1 MPVPYVI
8 GVGVADVRR
17 EPDAGSE
24 LVTQALLNM
33 PALADETDEMHA
45 NWTHVTLP
53 DYRGWV
59 ANDDLEEPIV
69 KGFTKVGNGCITPL
83 PLLAVVTA
91 THAPLYA
98 QAAEG
103 EIVATAYLSTQ
114 LPILDTTQ
122 PEWLQVALPGE
133 REAWVS
139 RTLVTMRQG
148 KAYSAPPTLVTT
160 AVRTV
165 TAYAR
170 AFLDVPYLWGGT
182 SWLGIDCSGLVQLCY
197 RMAGYELPRDADQQY
212 AALHEPK
219 YSCSLEQLREGDLLF
234 FGREQTITHVAIALN
249 EHEFIHAEG
258 NRFKRVL
265 VHSVQPGASNYDQY
279 LRDLILYVRRVVV

>member
-1 MPVPYVI
+1 MKDDRERMPVRYVI

-17 EPDAGSE
+17 EPDASSE

-33 PALADETDEMHA
+33 PALADETDERHA
-45 NWTHVTLP
+45 DWTHVTLP

-59 ANDDLEEPIV
+59 ANDDLEDPIV
-69 KGFTKVGNGCITPL
+69 KGFTRVGNGCITPL

-139 RTLVTMRQG
+139 RTQVTMRQG
-148 KAYSAPPTLVTT
+148 KAYPASSTPVTSTTT
-160 AVRTV
+160 AVSTV

-212 AALHEPK
+212 AALQEPEHT
-219 YSCSLEQLREGDLLF
+219 CSLEQLREGVLLF
-234 FGREQTITHVAIALN
+234 FG
-249 EHEFIHAEG
+249 
-258 NRFKRVL
+258 
-265 VHSVQPGASNYDQY
+265 
-279 LRDLILYVRRVVV
+279 

>member
-1 MPVPYVI
+1 MPVRYVI

-24 LVTQALLNM
+24 LVTQALLNT
-33 PALADETDEMHA
+33 PVLADETHEMHA
-45 NWTHVTLP
+45 DWTYLTLP

-69 KGFTKVGNGCITPL
+69 KGFTKVGKGCITPL
-83 PLLAVVTA
+83 ALLAVITA

-103 EIVATAYLSTQ
+103 ELVTTAYLSTQ
-114 LPILDTTQ
+114 LPLLDTTR
-122 PEWLQVALPGE
+122 PAWLQVALPGE
-133 REAWVS
+133 REAWVA
-139 RTLVTMRQG
+139 RTLVTMQQG
-148 KAYSAPPTLVTT
+148 KAYQAPPIPATT

-165 TAYAR
+165 TNYAR

-219 YSCSLEQLREGDLLF
+219 HSCSLEQLRESDLLF
-234 FGREQTITHVAIALN
+234 FGRDQTITHVAIALN

-258 NRFKRVL
+258 NRFNRVL
-265 VHSVQPGASNYDQY
+265 VHSVKPEASNYDQH